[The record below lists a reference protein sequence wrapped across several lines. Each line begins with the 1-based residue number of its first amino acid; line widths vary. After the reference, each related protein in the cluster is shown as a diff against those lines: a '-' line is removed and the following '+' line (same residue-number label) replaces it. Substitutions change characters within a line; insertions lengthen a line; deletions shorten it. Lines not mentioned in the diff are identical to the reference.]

1 MHLLR
6 TRRGLLLGF
15 VVLALVG
22 AACGK
27 AATAS
32 ENGGSG
38 SGGGSGTSTGPSTSP
53 SAGPS
58 GGSGGNGYTGGG
70 GYGGGGSMMAATV
83 LEGPNNGFT
92 FSPSTVTVNQGQTIT
107 LTNVSDAA
115 HTFTVTGQG
124 IDVETMPGKTAKVT
138 IDLPPGTYPFVC
150 RFHESMGMKGTLVV
164 RP

>member
-1 MHLLR
+1 MDLLR

-32 ENGGSG
+32 EGGGSSSG
-38 SGGGSGTSTGPSTSP
+38 SGSGTSTGSSG
-53 SAGPS
+53 AS
-58 GGSGGNGYTGGG
+58 GGS
-70 GYGGGGSMMAATV
+70 GYGGGGGMMATTV
-83 LEGPNNGFT
+83 LEGPDNGFT

-107 LTNVSDAA
+107 LSNVSDTA
-115 HTFTVTGQG
+115 HTFTVTGQS
-124 IDVETMPGKTAKVT
+124 IDIETMPGKAAKVT

>member
-1 MHLLR
+1 MHLLG

-27 AATAS
+27 SATAS
-32 ENGGSG
+32 ENGGGSSG
-38 SGGGSGTSTGPSTSP
+38 SGSGTSTGSSGTS
-53 SAGPS
+53 
-58 GGSGGNGYTGGG
+58 GS
-70 GYGGGGSMMAATV
+70 GYGGGGGSMVATTV
-83 LEGPNNGFT
+83 LEGPDNGFT
-92 FSPSTVTVNQGQTIT
+92 FSPSTVTVHQGQAIT
-107 LTNVSDAA
+107 LTNVSDTA

-124 IDVETMPGKTAKVT
+124 IDIETMPGKTDKVT

-164 RP
+164 RS

>member
-1 MHLLR
+1 MHLLG

-27 AATAS
+27 SATAS
-32 ENGGSG
+32 ERGGSSSG
-38 SGGGSGTSTGPSTSP
+38 SGSGTSTGSSGTSG
-53 SAGPS
+53 SN
-58 GGSGGNGYTGGG
+58 GGYGAGGG
-70 GYGGGGSMMAATV
+70 GAMMATTV
-83 LEGPNNGFT
+83 LEGPDNGFT
-92 FSPSTVTVNQGQTIT
+92 FSPSTVTVHQGQTIT
-107 LTNVSDAA
+107 LTNVSDTA

-124 IDVETMPGKTAKVT
+124 IDIETMPGKTDTVT

-164 RP
+164 RS

>member
-6 TRRGLLLGF
+6 TRKGLLLGF

-27 AATAS
+27 AASAS
-32 ENGGSG
+32 ESGGG
-38 SGGGSGTSTGPSTSP
+38 TPAGGSGTSTGP
-53 SAGPS
+53 
-58 GGSGGNGYTGGG
+58 NGGGG
-70 GYGGGGSMMAATV
+70 GYGGGGGGGAMIATTV

-92 FSPSTVTVNQGQTIT
+92 FSPSTLTVSQGQTIT
-107 LTNVSDAA
+107 LVNVSDTP

-138 IDLPPGTYPFVC
+138 IDLPPGAYPFVC

-164 RP
+164 R

>member
-1 MHLLR
+1 MHLLG

-27 AATAS
+27 SATAS
-32 ENGGSG
+32 ENGGGSSGNG
-38 SGGGSGTSTGPSTSP
+38 SGASTGSSGTS
-53 SAGPS
+53 
-58 GGSGGNGYTGGG
+58 GS
-70 GYGGGGSMMAATV
+70 GYGGGGGSMVATTV
-83 LEGPNNGFT
+83 LEGPDNGFT
-92 FSPSTVTVNQGQTIT
+92 FSPSTVTVHQGQAIT
-107 LTNVSDAA
+107 LTNVSDTA

-124 IDVETMPGKTAKVT
+124 IDIETMPGKTDKVT

-164 RP
+164 RS

>member
-1 MHLLR
+1 MHLLG

-27 AATAS
+27 SATAS
-32 ENGGSG
+32 ESGGSS
-38 SGGGSGTSTGPSTSP
+38 SGGGSGTSTGS
-53 SAGPS
+53 S
-58 GGSGGNGYTGGG
+58 GTSGGNGYGGG
-70 GYGGGGSMMAATV
+70 AMMATTV
-83 LEGPNNGFT
+83 LEGPDNGFT
-92 FSPSTVTVNQGQTIT
+92 FSPSTVTVHQGQAIT
-107 LTNVSDAA
+107 LTNVSDTA

-124 IDVETMPGKTAKVT
+124 IDIETMPGKTDKVT

-164 RP
+164 RS